1 MAKLEFLHNSGEGPK
16 RMALEISPDIQNTL
30 RLLNKTVKSLDE
42 YKGKCRSQL
51 IDLITCSVVLCIKD
65 AKLSFKSMDF
75 GTSLRYTGQ
84 VNMVPVYNT
93 DDGSG
98 TQKNRVA

>member
-1 MAKLEFLHNSGEGPK
+1 
-16 RMALEISPDIQNTL
+16 MALEISPDIQNTL

-42 YKGKCRSQL
+42 YK
-51 IDLITCSVVLCIKD
+51 VLCIKD